1 MDPELCAMPISLTP
15 AQRALALG
23 GTAAAVLI
31 GAFALGLGTGRS
43 SPGGQ
48 NPAGLGSPATASDN
62 QGDAGTNLT
71 GAQLTAASGSGRITV
86 TGTGTVTGVPNQL
99 ILSIGAQVKAAS
111 VSTALSDAN
120 QAVSRV
126 TGALRDHG
134 VAAADIQ
141 TADLYISPDLRGSA
155 QTPNGY
161 TVSESVTATLRQVS
175 AAGGQ
180 IDAAVRAGGNA
191 VTVNGISLNL
201 TDTSSLLAGARK
213 AAVANA
219 RTKASQYAAALGQP
233 LGPVVSIT
241 DSADSGPFY
250 PAAQSAAG
258 AASSS
263 VPISPGTQQ
272 LSVSVTVVYAVP

>member
-1 MDPELCAMPISLTP
+1 MPISLTP

-43 SPGGQ
+43 TASGGQ
-48 NPAGLGSPATASDN
+48 NPAGLGRPATGSNSA
-62 QGDAGTNLT
+62 GGAGTSLT

-99 ILSIGAQVKAAS
+99 ILSIGVQVKAAS

-126 TGALRDHG
+126 TGALRDRG

-141 TADLYISPDLRGSA
+141 TADLYISPDLRGAA

-180 IDAAVRAGGNA
+180 IDAAVRAGGNS

-201 TDTSSLLAGARK
+201 TDTSSLLARARK

-241 DSADSGPFY
+241 DAADGGPFF
-250 PAAQSAAG
+250 PAAARTAAG
-258 AASSS
+258 AESS

>member
-1 MDPELCAMPISLTP
+1 MPISLTP

-23 GTAAAVLI
+23 GTAAVVLI

-48 NPAGLGSPATASDN
+48 NPAGLGSPATSPDSSDSS
-62 QGDAGTNLT
+62 GSAGTNLT

-99 ILSIGAQVKAAS
+99 TLSIGVQVKAAS
-111 VSTALSDAN
+111 VSTALNDAN

-141 TADLYISPDLRGSA
+141 TADLYISPDLRGAA

-180 IDAAVRAGGNA
+180 IDAAVRAGGNT

-201 TDTSSLLAGARK
+201 TDTSSLLASARK

-241 DSADSGPFY
+241 DSADSGPFF

>member
-1 MDPELCAMPISLTP
+1 MPISLTP
-15 AQRALALG
+15 VQRALALG
-23 GTAAAVLI
+23 GTAAVVLI

-43 SPGGQ
+43 SSGGQ
-48 NPAGLGSPATASDN
+48 NPAGLGSPARPDSAGS
-62 QGDAGTNLT
+62 AGTNLT
-71 GAQLTAASGSGRITV
+71 GAELTAASGSGRITV

-99 ILSIGAQVKAAS
+99 ILSIGVQVRAAS

-141 TADLYISPDLRGSA
+141 TADLYISPDLRGTA
-155 QTPNGY
+155 QTPDGY

-201 TDTSSLLAGARK
+201 TDTSSLLASARK

-241 DSADSGPFY
+241 DAADSGPFF
-250 PAAQSAAG
+250 PAARTAAG
-258 AASSS
+258 AADSS

>member
-1 MDPELCAMPISLTP
+1 MDRELHTMAISLTP

-23 GTAAAVLI
+23 GTAAVVLI
-31 GAFALGLGTGRS
+31 GVFAIGLGTGRS
-43 SPGGQ
+43 TAPGGG
-48 NPAGLGSPATASDN
+48 NTAGLGNPA
-62 QGDAGTNLT
+62 AGSNGSGGAGVDTTSARLT
-71 GAQLTAASGSGRITV
+71 SASGSGRITV

-99 ILSIGAQVKAAS
+99 ILSIGVQVKAAS

-141 TADLYISPDLRGSA
+141 TADLYIQPDLRGAS

-161 TVSESVTATLRQVS
+161 SVSESVTATLRQIS

-201 TDTSSLLAGARK
+201 TDTSSLLARARK

-233 LGPVVSIT
+233 LGPVVSIS
-241 DSADSGPFY
+241 DQADSVPFF
-250 PAAQSAAG
+250 PAARAAAG
-258 AASSS
+258 AASS

>member
-1 MDPELCAMPISLTP
+1 MPISLTP
-15 AQRALALG
+15 TQRALALG

-31 GAFALGLGTGRS
+31 GAFAVGLGTGRS
-43 SPGGQ
+43 TASGGPA
-48 NPAGLGSPATASDN
+48 PAGLGRAATSAGSGGGASL
-62 QGDAGTNLT
+62 AG
-71 GAQLTAASGSGRITV
+71 AELTAASGSGRITV

-99 ILSIGAQVKAAS
+99 ILSIGVQVKAAS

-126 TGALRDHG
+126 TAALRDHG

-141 TADLYISPDLRGSA
+141 TADLYISPDLRGAA

-201 TDTSSLLAGARK
+201 TDTSSLLARARK

-219 RTKASQYAAALGQP
+219 RTKAGQYAAALGQP

-241 DSADSGPFY
+241 DSADGGPFF
-250 PAAQSAAG
+250 PAAARSAAG
-258 AASSS
+258 AADSS

>member
-1 MDPELCAMPISLTP
+1 MPISLTP

-43 SPGGQ
+43 ASPGGQ
-48 NPAGLGSPATASDN
+48 NPAGLGSPVPGSAIPVGN
-62 QGDAGTNLT
+62 GTDT
-71 GAQLTAASGSGRITV
+71 TSAQLTAASGSGRISV

-99 ILSIGAQVKAAS
+99 ILSIGVQVKAAS
-111 VSTALSDAN
+111 VSTALSEAN

-126 TGALRDHG
+126 TAALRDRG

-141 TADLYISPDLRGSA
+141 TADLYIQPDLRGAA

-161 TVSESVTATLRQVS
+161 SVSESVTATLRQVS

-201 TDTSSLLAGARK
+201 TDTSSLLARARK

-219 RTKASQYAAALGQP
+219 RTKAAQYAAALGQP
-233 LGPVVSIT
+233 LGPVVSIS
-241 DSADSGPFY
+241 DQADSGPY
-250 PAAQSAAG
+250 LPGAARTAAG
-258 AASSS
+258 AESS

>member
-1 MDPELCAMPISLTP
+1 MPISLTP

-43 SPGGQ
+43 AAPGEQ
-48 NPAGLGSPATASDN
+48 NPAGLGNPVPGSATTAT
-62 QGDAGTNLT
+62 GGGAGTT
-71 GAQLTAASGSGRITV
+71 SAQLTAASGSGRITV

-99 ILSIGAQVKAAS
+99 ILSIGVQVKAAS
-111 VSTALSDAN
+111 VSTALSEAN

-126 TGALRDHG
+126 TGALRDRG

-141 TADLYISPDLRGSA
+141 TADLYIQPDLRGAA

-201 TDTSSLLAGARK
+201 TDTSSLLARARK

-219 RTKASQYAAALGQP
+219 RTKAAQYAAALGQP

-241 DSADSGPFY
+241 DSADGGPYF
-250 PAAQSAAG
+250 PAAARSAAG
-258 AASSS
+258 AAES

>member
-1 MDPELCAMPISLTP
+1 MDRELRTMPISLTP

-43 SPGGQ
+43 ASPGGQ
-48 NPAGLGSPATASDN
+48 NPAGLGSPATSSDSPGGAS
-62 QGDAGTNLT
+62 TT
-71 GAQLTAASGSGRITV
+71 SAQLTAASGSGRITV

-99 ILSIGAQVKAAS
+99 ILSIGVQVKAAS

-141 TADLYISPDLRGSA
+141 TADLYIQPDLRGAS

-161 TVSESVTATLRQVS
+161 SVSESVTATLRQVS

-180 IDAAVRAGGNA
+180 IDAAVQAGGNA

-201 TDTSSLLAGARK
+201 TDTSSLLARARK

-219 RTKASQYAAALGQP
+219 RTKAAQYAAALGQP

-241 DSADSGPFY
+241 DSADGGPFF
-250 PAAQSAAG
+250 PAAARSAAG
-258 AASSS
+258 AADSS

>member
-1 MDPELCAMPISLTP
+1 MPISLTP

-23 GTAAAVLI
+23 GTAAVVLI

-43 SPGGQ
+43 SSGGQ
-48 NPAGLGSPATASDN
+48 NPAGLGSPATRPDS
-62 QGDAGTNLT
+62 AGSAGANLT
-71 GAQLTAASGSGRITV
+71 GAELTAASGSGRITV

-99 ILSIGAQVKAAS
+99 ILSIGVQVKAAS

-141 TADLYISPDLRGSA
+141 TADLYISPNLRGTA
-155 QTPNGY
+155 QTPDGY

-201 TDTSSLLAGARK
+201 TDTSSLLASARK

-241 DSADSGPFY
+241 DAADSGPFF
-250 PAAQSAAG
+250 PAARAAAG
-258 AASSS
+258 AADSS

>member
-1 MDPELCAMPISLTP
+1 MPISLTP
-15 AQRALALG
+15 TQRALALG

-31 GAFALGLGTGRS
+31 GAFAVGLGTGRS
-43 SPGGQ
+43 TASGGPA
-48 NPAGLGSPATASDN
+48 PAGLGRAATSAGSGGGASL
-62 QGDAGTNLT
+62 AG
-71 GAQLTAASGSGRITV
+71 AELTAASGSGRITV

-99 ILSIGAQVKAAS
+99 ILSIGVQVKAAS

-126 TGALRDHG
+126 TAALRDHG

-141 TADLYISPDLRGSA
+141 TADLYISPDLRGAA

-201 TDTSSLLAGARK
+201 TDTSSLLASARK

-241 DSADSGPFY
+241 DSADSGPFF
-250 PAAQSAAG
+250 PAAARAAAG
-258 AASSS
+258 GAESS

>member
-1 MDPELCAMPISLTP
+1 MPISLTP

-43 SPGGQ
+43 ASPGGQ
-48 NPAGLGSPATASDN
+48 NPAGLGRPVTSAGSPGSPS
-62 QGDAGTNLT
+62 GT
-71 GAQLTAASGSGRITV
+71 GATSAELIAASGSSRITV

-99 ILSIGAQVKAAS
+99 ILSIGVQVKAAS
-111 VSTALSDAN
+111 VSTALTNAN

-126 TGALRDHG
+126 TAALRDHG

-141 TADLYISPDLRGSA
+141 TADLYIQPELRGPA
-155 QTPNGY
+155 QTPDGY
-161 TVSESVTATLRQVS
+161 SVSESVTATLRQVS
-175 AAGGQ
+175 SAGGQ

-201 TDTSSLLAGARK
+201 TDTSSLLASARK

-233 LGPVVSIT
+233 LGPVVSISDQ
-241 DSADSGPFY
+241 DSSGPY
-250 PAAQSAAG
+250 LPAARAAAG
-258 AASSS
+258 AADSS

>member
-1 MDPELCAMPISLTP
+1 MPISLTP

-31 GAFALGLGTGRS
+31 GVFALGLGTGRS
-43 SPGGQ
+43 GSPGGQ
-48 NPAGLGSPATASDN
+48 NPAGLGSPVTSAGSQGGPSGTGPDATSAV
-62 QGDAGTNLT
+62 
-71 GAQLTAASGSGRITV
+71 LTAASGSGRISV

-99 ILSIGAQVKAAS
+99 ILSIGVQVKATS

-126 TGALRDHG
+126 TAALRDRG

-141 TADLYISPDLRGSA
+141 TADLYIQPELRGAA
-155 QTPNGY
+155 QTPDGY
-161 TVSESVTATLRQVS
+161 SVSESVTATLRQVS
-175 AAGGQ
+175 TAGGQ
-180 IDAAVRAGGNA
+180 IDAAVRAGGNS

-201 TDTSSLLAGARK
+201 TDTSSLLAQARK

-219 RTKASQYAAALGQP
+219 RTKAAQYAAALGQP
-233 LGPVVSIT
+233 LGAVVSIS
-241 DSADSGPFY
+241 DQNGSGPY
-250 PAAQSAAG
+250 LPAARSAAG
-258 AASSS
+258 AADSS